1 MPWKIESRGGK
12 QCVIKV
18 DGGKVLHCY
27 SGPDAK
33 SKASKY
39 LKALY
44 WAENKQCEA
53 LIEQFVS
60 SGEDSLLSVRKQE
73 DGSYWITAVSTA
85 AIKDKEG
92 EIFTTK
98 AMDWDIEQAATT
110 KEYPEFRVFH
120 TKVGIGKVERMSRAG
135 IFAVDEGPSY
145 TDPMSLQVCE
155 KMLANNGSGKWR
167 VSRGFYVH
175 EVAGSCP
182 KCSENLLLSQK
193 HLVAGYKCPT
203 CESVYMKYKGSL
215 GDVRFLKARTFDVT
229 ITDIP
234 CVEFTGVSA
243 VKLSSVTEEIMNK
256 KQLKEKLLAAGI
268 DETVIDQR
276 LKDLPEERLKEFDDI
291 PEAEVLK
298 EFETEEVE
306 EETEEEE
313 SPADETAA
321 EDEQLFTLDPE
332 VLKDFAGIV
341 RTVVKE
347 EVAKALDGISIN
359 IDDVEMELKE
369 VPGLVELKEQ
379 LAAIQEKLDKLSA
392 ADTKKLKEH
401 LTKMPRNGILR
412 IQRMKDKPDEEDVEE
427 KEEEEIDEEGVVIG
441 ADGSQYSS
449 MSSFVQF
456 GK

>member
-33 SKASKY
+33 SKAKKY
-39 LKALY
+39 LGALY
-44 WAENKQCEA
+44 ASEGKECDT
-53 LIEQFVS
+53 LIEQLIG
-60 SGEDSLLSVRKQE
+60 SGEDSSLTVRKQA

-85 AIKDKEG
+85 AVKDKEG

-98 AMDWDIEQAATT
+98 AMDWDIQQADIN
-110 KEYPEFRVFH
+110 KDYPEFRVFH
-120 TKVGIGKVERMSRAG
+120 TPLGVGKVEKMSRAG
-135 IFAVDEGPSY
+135 IFAIDEGPSY
-145 TDPMSLQVCE
+145 TDPLSLQVCE
-155 KMLANNGSGKWR
+155 KMLANNGNGKWR

-203 CESVYMKYKGSL
+203 CESVYIKYKGSL

-229 ITDIP
+229 VTDIP
-234 CVEFTGVSA
+234 CVEYTGVSA
-243 VKLSSVTEEIMNK
+243 VKLSSSSEEIMNK

-268 DETVIDQR
+268 DAGVIDER
-276 LKDLPEERLKEFDDI
+276 LKGLSDERLKEFDDI

-298 EFETEEVE
+298 EFETED
-306 EETEEEE
+306 EETEEESDTDE
-313 SPADETAA
+313 PTAETAD
-321 EDEQLFTLDPE
+321 DEQVFTLDPE

-341 RTVVKE
+341 RIVVQE
-347 EVAKALDGISIN
+347 EVAKAMDGISIN

-369 VPGLVELKEQ
+369 VPGLEVLKEQ
-379 LAAIQEKLDKLSA
+379 LVKIQETLDKLTS
-392 ADTKKLKEH
+392 ADTKKLKES
-401 LTKMPRNGILR
+401 LAKMPRSGVLR
-412 IQRMKDKPDEEDVEE
+412 IQRMKETTDEDVEE
-427 KEEEEIDEEGVVIG
+427 KEEEIDEEGVIVS
-441 ADGSQYSS
+441 ADGKHFSN
-449 MSSFVQF
+449 MSSFIGM